1 MGLWY
6 IQSLCDNK
14 STEEGGGNREILE
27 QSYYV
32 LMKLVLI

>member
-6 IQSLCDNK
+6 IQSLCDNN
-14 STEEGGGNREILE
+14 STEEGGDREILE